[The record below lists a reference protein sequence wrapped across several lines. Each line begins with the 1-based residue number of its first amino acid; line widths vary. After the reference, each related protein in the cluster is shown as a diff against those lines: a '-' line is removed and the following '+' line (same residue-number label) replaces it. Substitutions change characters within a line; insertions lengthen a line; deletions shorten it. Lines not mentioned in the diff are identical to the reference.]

1 MKVELKDLQT
11 CSTRRGYAF
20 SGEIWINGDKAG
32 DFSNSGT
39 GEGDDFHFE
48 SGLFRDKFRQAV
60 REWGGYYEE
69 MIEPEDQF
77 ISFLMGERN
86 G

>member
-1 MKVELKDLQT
+1 MKVELKNIQT

-20 SGEIWINGDKAG
+20 SGEIWINGKQAG
-32 DFSNSGT
+32 EFSNSGT

-48 SGLFRDKFRQAV
+48 SKADRNRFQQAV
-60 REWGGYYEE
+60 RNWCGYHEE

-77 ISFLMGERN
+77 ISFLMGEYN
-86 G
+86 E